1 MGGTLGR
8 RGHTELRG
16 LTLGEEVL
24 VLHSRRDAVGGEAL
38 DGENKTKQK
47 KIQVISLVPIF
58 IIYNIINYLS
68 KVYNI

>member
-24 VLHSRRDAVGGEAL
+24 VLHSRRRRDAVGGEAL

-58 IIYNIINYLS
+58 IIYIIL
-68 KVYNI
+68 

>member
-1 MGGTLGR
+1 MSLAR
-8 RGHTELRG
+8 RGHNELRG

-38 DGENKTKQK
+38 DGENKTKQNTGNL
-47 KIQVISLVPIF
+47 IVVPIF
-58 IIYNIINYLS
+58 NIYNIINYLT

>member
-1 MGGTLGR
+1 VSLAR
-8 RGHTELRG
+8 RGHNELRG

-38 DGENKTKQK
+38 DGENKTKQNTGNL
-47 KIQVISLVPIF
+47 IVVPIF
-58 IIYNIINYLS
+58 NIYNNIINYLT

>member
-1 MGGTLGR
+1 MSLAR
-8 RGHTELRG
+8 RGHNELRG

-38 DGENKTKQK
+38 DGENKTKQNTGNL
-47 KIQVISLVPIF
+47 IVVPIF
-58 IIYNIINYLS
+58 NIYNNIINYLT

>member
-1 MGGTLGR
+1 
-8 RGHTELRG
+8 

-38 DGENKTKQK
+38 DGENKTKQNTGNL
-47 KIQVISLVPIF
+47 IVVPIF
-58 IIYNIINYLS
+58 NIYNIINYLT

>member
-1 MGGTLGR
+1 MSLAR
-8 RGHTELRG
+8 RGHNELRG

-38 DGENKTKQK
+38 DGENKTKQNTGNL
-47 KIQVISLVPIF
+47 IVVVPIF
-58 IIYNIINYLS
+58 NIYNIINYLT

>member
-1 MGGTLGR
+1 MSLAR
-8 RGHTELRG
+8 RGHNELRV

-38 DGENKTKQK
+38 DGENKTKQNTGNL
-47 KIQVISLVPIF
+47 IVVPIF
-58 IIYNIINYLS
+58 NIYNIINYLT